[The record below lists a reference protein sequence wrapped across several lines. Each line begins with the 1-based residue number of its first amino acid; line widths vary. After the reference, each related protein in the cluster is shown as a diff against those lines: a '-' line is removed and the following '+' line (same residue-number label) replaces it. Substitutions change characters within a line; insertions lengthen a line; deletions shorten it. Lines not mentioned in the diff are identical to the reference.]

1 MKESFNGY
9 TIAVPAYSRV
19 KEFSELLSSIYKMSL
34 LPNEIVICED
44 GSKERKELSEIG
56 SQWKERFHKKNC
68 NLIFIENETN
78 LGYDANV
85 RKLIEVSSFKWVVL
99 IGNDDLFL
107 KDGLSILKEFTDRNK
122 NISMVSRPFIR
133 FSDDINKPL
142 GLSSIDSKENIY
154 SNSNKSSSKMIFRS
168 CGFVGG
174 LVINRDWA
182 LPLATKKYDGS
193 LYYQI
198 YLACN
203 AFCTNGIGYLKSPT
217 VGGRTGNPPLFG
229 SAESESDI
237 HVPGA
242 YSAKGRANMW
252 KSVLEISKDVG
263 EKYNVNMVNGLTEEL
278 MVRQS
283 FHIFEMNVGAGSK
296 NLNELKKELKKIGL
310 FEHYIPKT
318 LFFINLYLGK
328 KASLFYKV
336 VRKVYQ

>member
-1 MKESFNGY
+1 MKLSKKGFS
-9 TIAVPAYSRV
+9 IAIPAYSRV
-19 KEFSELLSSIYKMSL
+19 KEFEELLMSIYDMSF

-44 GSKERKELSEIG
+44 GSKERKELSIIG
-56 SQWKERFHKKNC
+56 SQWKERFQEKNC

-107 KDGLSILKEFTDRNK
+107 KDGLSILNEFTNRNE

-142 GLSSIDSKENIY
+142 GVSTIDNKENIY
-154 SNSNKSSSKMIFRS
+154 SNSNSNSSKMIFRS

-182 LPLATKKYDGS
+182 LPLTTKKYDGS

-198 YLACN
+198 YLACI

-229 SAESESDI
+229 SSKSESEI
-237 HVPGA
+237 HIPGA
-242 YSAKGRANMW
+242 YSAKGRAKMW
-252 KSVLEISKDVG
+252 KSVLDISQDIGETYKVDIYKDL
-263 EKYNVNMVNGLTEEL
+263 KKEL
-278 MVRQS
+278 MVKQS
-283 FHIFEMNVGAGSK
+283 FHVFEMNVGVGV
-296 NLNELKKELKKIGL
+296 KELKKLKSELNKIEL
-310 FEHYIPKT
+310 FDHIVPKF
-318 LFFINLYLGK
+318 LFSLNCFLGRN
-328 KASLFYKV
+328 ALIFYRLI
-336 VRKVYQ
+336 RKIVQ

>member
-1 MKESFNGY
+1 MKVSLEGFSVA
-9 TIAVPAYSRV
+9 IPAYSRV
-19 KEFSELLSSIYKMSL
+19 KEFEELLISIYDMSF

-44 GSKERKELSEIG
+44 GSKERKELSAIG
-56 SQWKERFHKKNC
+56 SQWKSKFQEKNC
-68 NLIFIENETN
+68 NLIFIENEIN

-142 GLSSIDSKENIY
+142 GFSTIDSKENIY
-154 SNSNKSSSKMIFRS
+154 SNSKKSSSKMIFRS

-203 AFCTNGIGYLKSPT
+203 AFCTNGIGYLNRPT

-229 SAESESDI
+229 SATSESEI

-242 YSAKGRANMW
+242 YSAKGRAKMW
-252 KSVLEISKDVG
+252 KSVLEISQDIGTKYKVDIYKDL
-263 EKYNVNMVNGLTEEL
+263 KKEL
-278 MVRQS
+278 MVKQS
-283 FHIFEMNVGAGSK
+283 FHVFEMNVGVGVR
-296 NLNELKKELKKIGL
+296 ELKELKSELKKIEL
-310 FEHYIPKT
+310 FNHIVPKF
-318 LFFINLYLGK
+318 LFTINYFFGRNALI
-328 KASLFYKV
+328 FYRLI
-336 VRKVYQ
+336 RKIAQ

>member
-1 MKESFNGY
+1 MKVSLEGFSVA
-9 TIAVPAYSRV
+9 IPAYSRV
-19 KEFSELLSSIYKMSL
+19 KEFEELLRSIYDMSF

-44 GSKERKELSEIG
+44 GSKERKELSAIG
-56 SQWKERFHKKNC
+56 SQWKSKFQEKNC
-68 NLIFIENETN
+68 NLIFIENEIN

-107 KDGLSILKEFTDRNK
+107 KDGLSVLKEFTDRNE

-142 GLSSIDSKENIY
+142 GFSTIDSKENIY

-174 LVINRDWA
+174 LVINRNWA

-203 AFCTNGIGYLKSPT
+203 AFCTNGIGYLNRPT

-229 SAESESDI
+229 SAKSESEI

-242 YSAKGRANMW
+242 YSAKGRAKMW
-252 KSVLEISKDVG
+252 KSVLEISQDIGTKYKVDIYKDL
-263 EKYNVNMVNGLTEEL
+263 KKEL
-278 MVRQS
+278 MVKQS
-283 FHIFEMNVGAGSK
+283 FHVFEMNVGVGVR
-296 NLNELKKELKKIGL
+296 ELKELKSELKKIEL
-310 FEHYIPKT
+310 FNHIVPKF
-318 LFFINLYLGK
+318 LFTINYFFGRNALI
-328 KASLFYKV
+328 FYRLI
-336 VRKVYQ
+336 RKIAQ